1 MSVRFEAALAALAMQ
16 WTKTGSSQVNLAITL
31 NQPPSPPLSASGFL
45 FSVTTP
51 PGNALGDNN
60 NNLFAFVSSSDPP
73 TQMPWQ
79 FNLTTTSPVYAT
91 AAMANNAY
99 SNTIAPAAGNF
110 GATPYV
116 LGYSVGPAVQ
126 TGSPPVTT
134 YPNICAT
141 AMLGSNWGNPP
152 DPNNPFAIQY
162 FAPSLDVKAVTPNV
176 IQFAYS
182 FPTGYNPS
190 VSAWIGVWQGNSPT
204 LYNITNA
211 PVGFAAITQYIA
223 AYTQNVPVA
232 TLSPGTPYTAG
243 LFTSGFAKSPGSL
256 VTTALA
262 ATVSFITL

>member
-1 MSVRFEAALAALAMQ
+1 MSRFEAALAMQ
-16 WTKTGSSQVNLAITL
+16 WTKTGSSQVNLALTL
-31 NQPPSPPLSASGFL
+31 NQAPSPPLSASGFL

-51 PGNALGDNN
+51 PGNALGDNS

-73 TQMPWQ
+73 TQMPWNAS
-79 FNLTTTSPVYAT
+79 NLSTTSPVYAQ

-126 TGSPPVTT
+126 TATPVVTT

-141 AMLGSNWGNPP
+141 AMIGGNWGNPP

-162 FAPSLDVKAVTPNV
+162 FAPSLDVKGVTPNV

-182 FPTGYNPS
+182 FPTAYNPS

-211 PVGFAAITQYIA
+211 PVGFAAIAQYIA